1 MRTWTRWQDVGT
13 ILLGIVIF
21 ATPFIFEATAVTA
34 AAWTAYIVG
43 VLLVG
48 AGLWSATLEEPMP
61 AIEVAPLAI
70 GCSFTRGAV
79 CPTNGKGTTAGSTR
93 KLLAN
98 LYCTRKSTLAG
109 TVPIPWLTRSKLN
122 CRPRTPEIS
131 TLVSALRSVRAFTN
145 TSSGSRSECST

>member
-70 GCSFTRGAV
+70 GAALFAAPWILSYT
-79 CPTNGKGTTAGSTR
+79 GTTTMAWMSWIIGA
-93 KLLAN
+93 LAFVN
-98 LYCTRKSTLAG
+98 SGLEFFVIQAEQEA
-109 TVPIPWLTRSKLN
+109 VP
-122 CRPRTPEIS
+122 
-131 TLVSALRSVRAFTN
+131 A
-145 TSSGSRSECST
+145 